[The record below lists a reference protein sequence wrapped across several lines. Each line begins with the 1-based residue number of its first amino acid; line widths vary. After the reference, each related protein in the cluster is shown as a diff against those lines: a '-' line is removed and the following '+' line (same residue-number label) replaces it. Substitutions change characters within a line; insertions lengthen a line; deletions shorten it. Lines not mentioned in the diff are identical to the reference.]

1 MSQVSPDEC
10 VTPTHTHTYTRTE
23 RARATRKYDDKR
35 HGARYDIIDPL
46 ERNARTFLW
55 RALTVERERERGRK
69 RERER
74 GARHDTRD
82 SFNYTSFLTKNEL
95 VLRLIRFQNLNERI
109 PKFFFPCNLLFP
121 PCYHYAR
128 SNLSF
133 FSSSSFSSFF
143 RFPFGGSVCVGES
156 L

>member
-69 RERER
+69 REREGGGGR
-74 GARHDTRD
+74 GTIREIRSITRA
-82 SFNYTSFLTKNEL
+82 F
-95 VLRLIRFQNLNERI
+95 
-109 PKFFFPCNLLFP
+109 
-121 PCYHYAR
+121 
-128 SNLSF
+128 
-133 FSSSSFSSFF
+133 
-143 RFPFGGSVCVGES
+143 
-156 L
+156 

>member
-1 MSQVSPDEC
+1 MRNSY
-10 VTPTHTHTYTRTE
+10 THTHTYTRTE

-55 RALTVERERERGRK
+55 RALTVKRERERGRK

-74 GARHDTRD
+74 EREGGEARYARFVQLHEL
-82 SFNYTSFLTKNEL
+82 FN
-95 VLRLIRFQNLNERI
+95 QERI
-109 PKFFFPCNLLFP
+109 GSSINSISKFERTNSQIFFPCNLLFP

-128 SNLSF
+128 SNFSF